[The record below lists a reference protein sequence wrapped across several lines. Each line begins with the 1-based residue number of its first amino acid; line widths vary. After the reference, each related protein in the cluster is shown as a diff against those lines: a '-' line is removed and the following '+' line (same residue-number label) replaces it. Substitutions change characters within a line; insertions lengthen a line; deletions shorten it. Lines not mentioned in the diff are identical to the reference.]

1 MEMAGVISGT
11 QSQSGRKVFRIT
23 TNIYLFPIIFLKIF
37 MSISFIGNHRET
49 AYDSTN
55 VILRK
60 SGRSI
65 SIRVTRRFFDRL
77 VRSKI
82 YDVYKI

>member
-1 MEMAGVISGT
+1 
-11 QSQSGRKVFRIT
+11 
-23 TNIYLFPIIFLKIF
+23 